1 MSEQKINPNQVT
13 KPIQLL
19 AAWLVGLILIN
30 GSFLGA
36 AKVITLPSWA
46 PGLLVIAAVINVPI
60 FLSLIFFLQTRF
72 RAELQE
78 DTFYSKHLEK
88 ITGQWKERPKSND
101 ALLEEVR
108 KRQWDS
114 STKIDTI
121 AKNIEEIA
129 DKLANKTSDQIDVNA
144 LLEQVNETKQSLSIF
159 EDQKVKQSTP
169 IAINDLIPNY
179 KEIVKEVIRLGYP
192 ISQIFGSTSE
202 NKKPPI
208 FLTITYTQGTAK
220 SSIVEIYKIIKP
232 YGFQRI
238 DYDNSDDDISNA
250 NIYIG
255 SYIDSFPDTRNS
267 VEIDENVEELIFDK
281 HVSSDELGEY
291 IVVQRA

>member
-36 AKVITLPSWA
+36 AKVITVPSWA

-60 FLSLIFFLQTRF
+60 FLGLIFFLQTKF

-88 ITGQWKERPKSND
+88 LTGQVKERPKSND

-114 STKIDTI
+114 NSKIDAI
-121 AKNIEEIA
+121 AKNIEGISES
-129 DKLANKTSDQIDVNA
+129 LSNKTSDQIDVSA
-144 LLEQVNETKQSLSIF
+144 LLEQVNETRKSLSSF
-159 EDQKVKQSTP
+159 EEHKIKQSTR

-179 KEIVKEVIRLGYP
+179 KEIAKKVIRLGYP
-192 ISQIFGSTSE
+192 ISETFGSTSKD
-202 NKKPPI
+202 KKPPKY
-208 FLTITYTQGTAK
+208 LTISFIPETPK
-220 SSIVEIYKIIKP
+220 NSIVEIYKMLKP

-238 DYDNSDDDISNA
+238 DYDNMDREPNES

-255 SYIDSFPDTRNS
+255 SYIDSFPDSRKS
-267 VEIDENVEELIFDK
+267 IEIDDNIEELIFEDN
-281 HVSSDELGEY
+281 VSSDELGEY
-291 IVVQRA
+291 IVTQRA